1 MTAPTTPRIR
11 DVAIPPDHGGWGL
24 TLEPVVLGLMVSP
37 SATGIALG
45 TAALAAFLFRTPF
58 KIVAGDF
65 RRGRSLP
72 RTGPAVAAAALYG
85 TILLTAVAV
94 AIITADHWFWP
105 PLAAAVPLMALQ
117 VAYDIRSRSRRLIPE
132 IAGPIGIGSVAAA
145 IALAGG
151 ASMELSLGLWLIVAL
166 RSIASVVLVRAQ
178 LRRARQQPYGEQGVH
193 LVDLGAAAAAI
204 TAAAFGVVPWLGAV
218 AISLLTPYA
227 WWSLWRPA
235 VRAVI
240 VGTQQT
246 ILGAVVAI
254 LTAIG
259 TRVGI

>member
-1 MTAPTTPRIR
+1 MTEPTTPRIR

-24 TLEPVVLGLMVSP
+24 TLEPVLLGLLVAP
-37 SATGIALG
+37 STAGFALG
-45 TAALAAFLFRTPF
+45 AAALAAFLFRTPF
-58 KIVAGDF
+58 RIVASDL
-65 RRGRSLP
+65 RRGR
-72 RTGPAVAAAALYG
+72 
-85 TILLTAVAV
+85 ILLRTR
-94 AIITADHWFWP
+94 
-105 PLAAAVPLMALQ
+105 LSLGAAAVYGTFLATAVVAAIVAADHPFWLPLVTAVPLWALQ
-117 VAYDIRSRSRRLIPE
+117 VSYDIRNRSRRLIPE
-132 IAGPIGIGSVAAA
+132 IAGPLGIGSVAAA

-151 ASMELSLGLWLIVAL
+151 ASMKISLGLWLVVSL

-193 LVDLGAAAAAI
+193 LVDLAAAAAAV
-204 TAAAFGVVPWLGAV
+204 TAAAFGVIPWLGAV
-218 AISLLTPYA
+218 AISLLTPFA

-246 ILGAVVAI
+246 VLGAFLVM

-259 TRVGI
+259 ARAGI